1 MKTGPV
7 AGCRLRLTWLA
18 DQLERVSRVDL
29 VLLLTVLT
37 LLLYH
42 NRFWYLSGPLTA
54 VMVAGLV
61 WAPMRTS
68 ALYWL
73 VTLILV
79 TVAGLVT
86 WYAIDNHQYLFIY
99 WCLGVFLALLLGAE
113 DRDPCL
119 AQSASLLLGTAML
132 LAALQK
138 LLSASYM
145 SGAFFEYTLL
155 SDARFEWLTWA
166 LGHLS
171 LAQLKE
177 NRALV
182 SALTDGGAPN
192 PGASAVT
199 LIVTDQVR
207 RLARALTW
215 FTVGMEATLALLF
228 LIPWASARRA
238 AMRSVVLVVFL
249 VAVYPAAPV
258 IGFAWILI
266 SMGLAQLPV
275 GYSKLRATLVGLFV
289 VLPVVTVPPARVLTA
304 LDRILGH

>member
-1 MKTGPV
+1 MRGPL
-7 AGCRLRLTWLA
+7 ARLI
-18 DQLERVSRVDL
+18 DQLERVPRVDL

-37 LLLYH
+37 LLVYH
-42 NRFWYLSGPLTA
+42 NHFWYLSGPLTA

-61 WAPMRTS
+61 WAPLRTS

-73 VTLILV
+73 VTLLLV

-99 WCLGVFLALLLGAE
+99 WCLALCLTLRLGPE

-119 AQSASLLLGTAML
+119 AQSAALLLGTAML

-138 LLSASYM
+138 LLSPSYL

-155 SDARFEWLTWA
+155 SDTRFESLAWT

-182 SALTDGGAPN
+182 SALTDGGPTTS
-192 PGASAVT
+192 GAGAVT
-199 LIVTDQVR
+199 LIVTEQVQ
-207 RLARALTW
+207 RLARVMTW
-215 FTVGMEATLALLF
+215 FTLVMEGILAVLF
-228 LIPWASARRA
+228 LVPRVSARRA
-238 AMRSVVLVVFL
+238 VVRSVVLVVFL
-249 VAVYPAAPV
+249 VAVYPIAPV

-266 SMGLAQLPV
+266 VMGLAQLPV
-275 GYSKLRATLVGLFV
+275 GHPKLRTALVGLFV
-289 VLPVVTVPPARVLTA
+289 LLPIVTVSPARVATA
-304 LDRILGH
+304 LAKLLGH